1 VTEPVDS
8 AGYVK
13 YSSRIGS
20 GRKSSEHGNASTDGR
35 KKRVDEAERAISYYP
50 TTQWHDIPRLLLP
63 ESQLLKTLFTT
74 SFRDYGTL

>member
-1 VTEPVDS
+1 MTEPVDS

-35 KKRVDEAERAISYYP
+35 KKRVDEAERAI
-50 TTQWHDIPRLLLP
+50 
-63 ESQLLKTLFTT
+63 
-74 SFRDYGTL
+74 